1 MPASFR
7 LAFFWPLQI
16 EYQAMYDKLPDL
28 SSEELAKLKWWSDIE
43 PSRLK
48 SGKGDELDKSTQ
60 SGRI

>member
-1 MPASFR
+1 MRDLRASFS
-7 LAFFWPLQI
+7 LAFIWPLQI

-48 SGKGDELDKSTQ
+48 S
-60 SGRI
+60 R